1 MSGIE
6 WIPVILLACVAL
18 FFLGLLVW
26 EIGEDIADRFRAEA
40 KLKEYARQRERE
52 LLHEKIAMSNEAMRA
67 IEEMRRRFWGTR

>member
-6 WIPVILLACVAL
+6 WIPVILLAGIAL

-67 IEEMRRRFWGTR
+67 IEEMRQRFWGTR